1 MQERVRICDIAE
13 ELGLSTATVSNVIH
27 GKTNK
32 VSDET
37 VQRVT
42 ALLEE
47 RQYIPSMAGILLA
60 RNSSG
65 IIGVFVND
73 HPKYAGHTLRDGFI
87 ASALDAL
94 STEIE
99 RGGQF
104 MLVKKARCAGDVVRF
119 ASMWNME
126 GLILIGFCEAEYK
139 KLRENMRISF
149 VVYDGYFEETDR
161 IVNLVIDHYSG
172 GYQAGDTGGDSEQTV
187 PLSGQTGETTLTI
200 EQMPNHVHS
209 SGYSV
214 GFLQGGIT
222 GPVLSVESS
231 KSNQNPLSVSSVG
244 GSQPHAHSLSGEVSV
259 NTLPP
264 YYALC
269 FIMKL

>member
-1 MQERVRICDIAE
+1 MRRQNGTPD
-13 ELGLSTATVSNVIH
+13 LS
-27 GKTNK
+27 GKF
-32 VSDET
+32 
-37 VQRVT
+37 
-42 ALLEE
+42 
-47 RQYIPSMAGILLA
+47 
-60 RNSSG
+60 
-65 IIGVFVND
+65 IIG
-73 HPKYAGHTLRDGFI
+73 AG
-87 ASALDAL
+87 
-94 STEIE
+94 
-99 RGGQF
+99 
-104 MLVKKARCAGDVVRF
+104 GD
-119 ASMWNME
+119 
-126 GLILIGFCEAEYK
+126 
-139 KLRENMRISF
+139 
-149 VVYDGYFEETDR
+149 
-161 IVNLVIDHYSG
+161 
-172 GYQAGDTGGDSEQTV
+172 YQAGDTGGDSEQTV